1 MNNYPSEGSGQDRTG
16 QDRTGQD
23 RTGNDFNI
31 PIFQKIYDFYKL
43 LYQYL
48 KLFPKKDR
56 YSLGQRLDNLTLE
69 LFELIIM
76 AGNLTQERKLPII
89 EKSIVSLDLLKIL
102 IRLAK
107 DIQALDNKK
116 YLQLESSLQEIGRM
130 LGGWRKSLKTI

>member
-1 MNNYPSEGSGQDRTG
+1 MNNYQSGGSGQDRTG

-56 YSLGQRLDNLTLE
+56 YSLGQKLDNLTLE

-76 AGNLTQERKLPII
+76 AGTLTQERKLPVI
-89 EKSIVSLDLLKIL
+89 ENGIVSLDLLKIL

-107 DIQALDNKK
+107 DIRALDNKK
-116 YLQLESSLQEIGRM
+116 YLLLESSLQEIGRM